1 MKNNFPAV
9 VNPILAEMM
18 GWQEDARVR
27 ASKLLR
33 ANLVFLEE
41 NAAQHC
47 QQLCL
52 AFVKVCALTRRDFL
66 QTNYPYASTS
76 SKPRLGAQSDS
87 GASRAADVEPTVA
100 QCCALVGAFVKPDEW
115 LEVLLERRARGTSP
129 RPRAARWR

>member
-1 MKNNFPAV
+1 
-9 VNPILAEMM
+9 M

-41 NAAQHC
+41 NATQHC

-52 AFVKVCALTRRDFL
+52 AFVKVCALTRRDA
-66 QTNYPYASTS
+66 ASTS
-76 SKPRLGAQSDS
+76 SQPRLGTQSDS

-115 LEVLLERRARGTSP
+115 LEVLLERCGPGTSP
-129 RPRAARWR
+129 RPSPARWR